1 MLFSEND
8 YKLLQKK
15 FGIVGDS
22 KLIREQLIRLLQ
34 AAPTDLNVLITGE
47 TGTGKEVFANAIHGL
62 SKRNKHPLIKVN
74 CAAIPETLLESE
86 LFGHE
91 KGAYTGAI
99 EQRKGFF
106 EVADNGT
113 IFLDEI
119 GEMPL
124 GTQVKLLRVLE
135 SGEFSRLGST
145 YVKKVNVRV
154 ITATNRNLEQE
165 IQNGLFRHDLFYRLK
180 NVQIKLPSLRE
191 HPEDIPLLADFF
203 ARRVC
208 EKNNIEYR
216 GISDESF
223 NTLKSLPFPGNIR
236 ELKNLIETVFTLER
250 IEYLTNSVLR
260 LYITPALPAY
270 SYSEQPTETSIIP
283 LKQYEEPHR
292 FELEI
297 IFRALLEMK
306 NDIAEIKSAMK
317 KIALNMHD
325 LSVDIYQRQ
334 NSNEEN
340 FYDNS
345 FTDND
350 NFRLDIIEKK
360 VIENALK
367 YNLYNRKK
375 TAKALGI
382 SLRTLYRKMNDYNLD
397 DEK

>member
-22 KLIREQLIRLLQ
+22 KLIREQIIRLLQ

-62 SKRNKHPLIKVN
+62 SKRNKYPLIKVN

-145 YVKKVNVRV
+145 SVKKVNVRV
-154 ITATNRNLEQE
+154 IAATNRNLEQE
-165 IQNGLFRHDLFYRLK
+165 IQSGLFRHDLFYRLK
-180 NVQIKLPSLRE
+180 NVQLKLPSLRD

-208 EKNNIEYR
+208 EKNNIEYQ
-216 GISDESF
+216 GISDDSF

-250 IEYLTNSVLR
+250 LEYLTNSMLR

-270 SYSEQPTETSIIP
+270 TYSEQPAEASIIP
-283 LKQYEEPHR
+283 FKQYEEPHQ
-292 FELEI
+292 FEMEI

-306 NDIAEIKSAMK
+306 NDISEIKSAMK
-317 KIALNMHD
+317 QLALNMHD
-325 LSVDIYQRQ
+325 LSVEFYQRQ
-334 NSNEEN
+334 NSVDEPDFE
-340 FYDNS
+340 NS
-345 FTDND
+345 FTDSE
-350 NFRLDIIEKK
+350 NFRLDLIEKQ

-382 SLRTLYRKMNDYNLD
+382 SLRTLYRKMSDYNLD
-397 DEK
+397 EEK

>member
-8 YKLLQKK
+8 YKLLQKR
-15 FGIVGDS
+15 FGIVGES
-22 KLIREQLIRLLQ
+22 KLIRELLVRLLQ
-34 AAPTDLNVLITGE
+34 AAPTDLNILITGE
-47 TGTGKEVFANAIHGL
+47 TGTGKEVFANAVHGL

-91 KGAYTGAI
+91 KGAFTGAL

-106 EVADNGT
+106 EAADKGT
-113 IFLDEI
+113 IFLDEV

-145 YVKKVNVRV
+145 ETKRVDARV
-154 ITATNRNLEQE
+154 IAATNRNLEQE
-165 IQNGLFRHDLFYRLK
+165 IQNGQFRHDLFYRLK
-180 NVQIKLPSLRE
+180 NVQLQLPSLRE
-191 HPEDIPLLADFF
+191 HPEDIPLLADYF
-203 ARRVC
+203 ARKTC

-223 NTLKSLPFPGNIR
+223 SILQSLPFPGNIR

-250 IEYLTNSVLR
+250 IDYLTNNVLR

-270 SYSEQPTETSIIP
+270 SYSEQATGTSIIP

-292 FELEI
+292 FELEL

-306 NDIAEIKSAMK
+306 NDISDIKGAMK
-317 KIALNMHD
+317 QLAMNMHD
-325 LSVDIYQRQ
+325 LSLDIYQSQ
-334 NSNEEN
+334 SKKEEQQLEESSDAFETYN
-340 FYDNS
+340 LS
-345 FTDND
+345 E
-350 NFRLDIIEKK
+350 IEKQ
-360 VIENALK
+360 VIEEALK
-367 YNLYNRKK
+367 QNQYNRKK

-382 SLRTLYRKMNDYNLD
+382 SLRTLYRKMNDYDL
-397 DEK
+397 EER

>member
-1 MLFSEND
+1 MLFSENE
-8 YKLLQKK
+8 YKLLQKR
-15 FGIVGDS
+15 FGIVGES
-22 KLIREQLIRLLQ
+22 KLIRELLVRLLQ
-34 AAPTDLNVLITGE
+34 AAPTDLNILITGE
-47 TGTGKEVFANAIHGL
+47 TGTGKEVFANAVHGL

-91 KGAYTGAI
+91 KGAFTGAL

-106 EVADNGT
+106 EAADKGT
-113 IFLDEI
+113 IFLDEV

-145 YVKKVNVRV
+145 ETKRVDARV
-154 ITATNRNLEQE
+154 IAATNRNLEQE
-165 IQNGLFRHDLFYRLK
+165 IQNGQFRHDLFYRLK
-180 NVQIKLPSLRE
+180 NVQLQLPSLRE
-191 HPEDIPLLADFF
+191 HPEDIPLLADYF
-203 ARRVC
+203 ARKTC

-223 NTLKSLPFPGNIR
+223 SILQSLPFPGNIR

-250 IEYLTNSVLR
+250 IDYLTNKVLR

-270 SYSEQPTETSIIP
+270 SYSEQAAETSIIP

-292 FELEI
+292 FELEL

-306 NDIAEIKSAMK
+306 NDISDIKGAMK
-317 KIALNMHD
+317 QLAMNMHD
-325 LSVDIYQRQ
+325 LSLDIYQSQ
-334 NSNEEN
+334 SNKEEQHLEESSDAFETYN
-340 FYDNS
+340 LS
-345 FTDND
+345 E
-350 NFRLDIIEKK
+350 IEKQ
-360 VIENALK
+360 VIEKALK
-367 YNLYNRKK
+367 QHQYNRKK

-382 SLRTLYRKMNDYNLD
+382 SLRTLYRKMNDYDL
-397 DEK
+397 EER

>member
-8 YKLLQKK
+8 YKLLQKR
-15 FGIVGDS
+15 FGIVGES
-22 KLIREQLIRLLQ
+22 KLIRELLVRLLQ
-34 AAPTDLNVLITGE
+34 AAPTDLNILITGE
-47 TGTGKEVFANAIHGL
+47 TGTGKEVFANAVHGL

-91 KGAYTGAI
+91 KGAFTGAL

-106 EVADNGT
+106 EAAEKGT
-113 IFLDEI
+113 IFLDEV

-145 YVKKVNVRV
+145 ETKRVDARV
-154 ITATNRNLEQE
+154 IAATNRNLEQE
-165 IQNGLFRHDLFYRLK
+165 IQNGQFRHDLFYRLK
-180 NVQIKLPSLRE
+180 NVQLQLPSLRE
-191 HPEDIPLLADFF
+191 HPEDIPLLADYF
-203 ARRVC
+203 ARKTC

-223 NTLKSLPFPGNIR
+223 SILQSLPFPGNIR

-250 IEYLTNSVLR
+250 IDYLTNNVLR

-270 SYSEQPTETSIIP
+270 SYSEQASGTSIIP

-292 FELEI
+292 FELEL

-306 NDIAEIKSAMK
+306 NDISDIKGAMK
-317 KIALNMHD
+317 QLAMNMHD
-325 LSVDIYQRQ
+325 LSLDIYQSQ
-334 NSNEEN
+334 SNKEEQQLEESSDAFETYN
-340 FYDNS
+340 LS
-345 FTDND
+345 E
-350 NFRLDIIEKK
+350 IEKQ
-360 VIENALK
+360 VIEAALK
-367 YNLYNRKK
+367 QHQYNRKK

-382 SLRTLYRKMNDYNLD
+382 SLRTLYRKMNDYDL
-397 DEK
+397 EER

>member
-1 MLFSEND
+1 
-8 YKLLQKK
+8 
-15 FGIVGDS
+15 
-22 KLIREQLIRLLQ
+22 Q
-34 AAPTDLNVLITGE
+34 AAPTDLNILITGE
-47 TGTGKEVFANAIHGL
+47 TGTGKEVFANAVHGL

-91 KGAYTGAI
+91 KGAFTGAL

-106 EVADNGT
+106 EAAEKGT
-113 IFLDEI
+113 IFLDEV

-145 YVKKVNVRV
+145 ETKRVDARV
-154 ITATNRNLEQE
+154 IAATNRNLEQE
-165 IQNGLFRHDLFYRLK
+165 IQNGQFRHDLFYRLK
-180 NVQIKLPSLRE
+180 NVQLQLPSLRE
-191 HPEDIPLLADFF
+191 HPEDIPLLADYF
-203 ARRVC
+203 ARKTC

-223 NTLKSLPFPGNIR
+223 SILQSLPFPGNIR

-250 IEYLTNSVLR
+250 IDYLTNNVLR

-270 SYSEQPTETSIIP
+270 SYSEQASGTSIIP

-292 FELEI
+292 FELEL

-306 NDIAEIKSAMK
+306 NDISDIKGAMK
-317 KIALNMHD
+317 QLAMNMHD
-325 LSVDIYQRQ
+325 LSLDIYQSQ
-334 NSNEEN
+334 SNKEEQQLEESSDAFETYN
-340 FYDNS
+340 LS
-345 FTDND
+345 E
-350 NFRLDIIEKK
+350 IEKQ
-360 VIENALK
+360 VIEAALK
-367 YNLYNRKK
+367 QHQYNRKK

-382 SLRTLYRKMNDYNLD
+382 SLRTLYRKMNDYDL
-397 DEK
+397 EER

>member
-22 KLIREQLIRLLQ
+22 KLIREQIIRLLQ

-62 SKRNKHPLIKVN
+62 SKRNKYPLIKVN

-145 YVKKVNVRV
+145 SVKKVNVRV
-154 ITATNRNLEQE
+154 IAATNRNLEQE
-165 IQNGLFRHDLFYRLK
+165 IQSGLFRHDLFYRLK
-180 NVQIKLPSLRE
+180 NVQLKLPSLRD
-191 HPEDIPLLADFF
+191 HPEDIPLLADYF

-208 EKNNIEYR
+208 EKNNIEYL
-216 GISDESF
+216 GISDDSF

-250 IEYLTNSVLR
+250 LEYLTNSTLR

-270 SYSEQPTETSIIP
+270 TYTEQPADSSIIP
-283 LKQYEEPHR
+283 FKHFEEPHQ
-292 FELEI
+292 FEMEI

-306 NDIAEIKSAMK
+306 NDISEIKSAMK
-317 KIALNMHD
+317 QLAMNMHD
-325 LSVDIYQRQ
+325 LSVEFYQRQ
-334 NSNEEN
+334 NSVDEPDIE
-340 FYDNS
+340 NS
-345 FTDND
+345 FNSNE
-350 NFRLDIIEKK
+350 NFRLDLIEKQ

-367 YNLYNRKK
+367 HNLYNRKK

-382 SLRTLYRKMNDYNLD
+382 SLRTLYRKMSDYNLD
-397 DEK
+397 EEK

>member
-15 FGIVGDS
+15 FGIIGES
-22 KLIREQLIRLLQ
+22 KLIKEQLVRLLQ

-62 SKRNKHPLIKVN
+62 SKRNKYPLIKVN

-119 GEMPL
+119 GEMPI

-145 YVKKVNVRV
+145 SVKKVNVRV
-154 ITATNRNLEQE
+154 IAATNRNLEQE

-191 HPEDIPLLADFF
+191 HPEDIPFLADYF

-208 EKNNIEYR
+208 EKNNIEYK

-223 NTLKSLPFPGNIR
+223 STLKSLPFPGNIR
-236 ELKNLIETVFTLER
+236 EIKNLIETVFTLER
-250 IEYLTNSVLR
+250 VEYLTNSVLR

-270 SYSEQPTETSIIP
+270 SYSEQATDTSIIP

-317 KIALNMHD
+317 QLALNMHD

-334 NSNEEN
+334 NTNEEN

-345 FTDND
+345 FTDNE
-350 NFRLDIIEKK
+350 NFRLDLIEKQ

-367 YNLYNRKK
+367 YNQYNRKK

>member
-8 YKLLQKK
+8 FKLLQKR
-15 FGIVGDS
+15 FGIVGES
-22 KLIREQLIRLLQ
+22 KLIRELLIRLLQ
-34 AAPTDLNVLITGE
+34 AAPTDLNILITGE
-47 TGTGKEVFANAIHGL
+47 TGTGKEVFANAVHGL

-91 KGAYTGAI
+91 KGAFTGAL

-106 EVADNGT
+106 EAADKGT
-113 IFLDEI
+113 IFLDEV

-145 YVKKVNVRV
+145 ETKRVDARV
-154 ITATNRNLEQE
+154 IAATNRNLEQE
-165 IQNGLFRHDLFYRLK
+165 IQNGQFRHDLFYRLK
-180 NVQIKLPSLRE
+180 NVQLQLPSLRE
-191 HPEDIPLLADFF
+191 HPEDIPLLADYF
-203 ARRVC
+203 ARKTC

-223 NTLKSLPFPGNIR
+223 SILQSLPFPGNIR

-250 IEYLTNSVLR
+250 IDYLTNNVLR

-270 SYSEQPTETSIIP
+270 SYSEQATGTSIIP

-292 FELEI
+292 FELEL

-306 NDIAEIKSAMK
+306 NDISDIKGAMK
-317 KIALNMHD
+317 QLAMNMHD
-325 LSVDIYQRQ
+325 LSLDIYQSQ
-334 NSNEEN
+334 SKKEEQQLEESSDAFETYN
-340 FYDNS
+340 LS
-345 FTDND
+345 E
-350 NFRLDIIEKK
+350 IEKQ
-360 VIENALK
+360 VIEEALK
-367 YNLYNRKK
+367 QNQYNRKK

-382 SLRTLYRKMNDYNLD
+382 SLRTLYRKMNDYDL
-397 DEK
+397 EER